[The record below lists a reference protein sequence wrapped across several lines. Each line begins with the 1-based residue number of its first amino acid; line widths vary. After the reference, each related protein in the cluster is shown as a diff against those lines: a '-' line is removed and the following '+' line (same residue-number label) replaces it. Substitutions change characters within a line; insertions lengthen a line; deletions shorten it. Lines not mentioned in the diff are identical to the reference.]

1 MLEMKRY
8 ILAWFSL
15 SLLMGLLV
23 SCDEDG
29 KNAFPTGILYLNV
42 EEDATLLTKTENKV
56 TYESLQVAILQGEE
70 DAQDTI
76 KVYNDYLKEVKDQR
90 LILPIGKYTIAVRSN
105 GVDNVGWETPFYQ
118 GQEEIEVKQGEITNT
133 KIVCKIA
140 NTKVSVIYSDSLKNH
155 FLDYQTV
162 VSNSFD
168 SLTFTRDEYRSGY
181 FTPEKLTVKLNL
193 VNNDGN
199 KFTIKQV
206 YSDIKPQYHYRFK
219 FSLEDGDGNS
229 NAGGNFDIQVDETL
243 KEIDYDIFIREEEL
257 FGKSAPK
264 LTLGGEFVNNV
275 LTYKI
280 KDNPVI
286 PEASLNLSVP
296 AGIKSLQLKT
306 SSLQFGESQFDQTNW
321 PTDFPKIDI
330 EKVEQTIDFAS
341 LIRFLQPDGL
351 NKALH
356 KFTLIVLDNL
366 HQEEEITFSFEI
378 KANVP
383 VGFGT
388 PVVWANFAVLAGES
402 DNMDGASFLF
412 RKKGEENYQTIEG
425 EEIIINQETGTFTT
439 LIKGLKPE
447 TIYEYKAVCDGQET
461 PNWGTITT
469 ESAPEGVNMGF
480 EDWCIEDELPRPW
493 KSGET
498 KPFWG
503 CGNST
508 ALGGVVK
515 AIMTKSSE
523 DCTEGSKAVYM
534 KSETQ
539 SGVKFGAGNI
549 FTGDF
554 ELDRMNGVLTLGREF
569 TGRPSQ
575 LTGFYKYHPGTK
587 ANDKNSGSHLNGES
601 TDLCSIYI
609 ALTDQT
615 MTIHT
620 GKSQYFDLQSSAIIA
635 YGELPL
641 EKCREQN
648 DYEQFVIDLEYR
660 DLDRRPKYIII
671 VASSSKYGDY
681 FEGRENSQMWM
692 DDLKLVYPKSMSDIK
707 MKQ

>member
-1 MLEMKRY
+1 MKRY
-8 ILAWFSL
+8 IIIWCSL
-15 SLLMGLLV
+15 YLLVGLLI
-23 SCDEDG
+23 SCNDEKDG
-29 KNAFPTGILYLNV
+29 LPTGILYLNV

-264 LTLGGEFVNNV
+264 LTLGGKFENNV

-280 KDNPVI
+280 KDVPDI

-321 PTDFPKIDI
+321 PADFPKIDI

-341 LIRFLQPDGL
+341 LIKILQPDEL

-425 EEIIINQETGTFTT
+425 EEIIRNKETGTFTT
-439 LIKGLKPE
+439 LIKELKPE
-447 TIYEYKAVCDGQET
+447 TTYEYKVVCDGQET

-480 EDWCIEDELPRPW
+480 EDWCIEGELPRPW

-498 KPFWG
+498 KPFWNT
-503 CGNST
+503 GNS
-508 ALGGVVK
+508 VVDLFVTTIK
-515 AIMTKSSE
+515 AIMTQSSE
-523 DCTEGSKAVYM
+523 DRKEGLKAVHM
-534 KSETQ
+534 KSATQ
-539 SGVKFGAGNI
+539 SGTKFGAGNI

-554 ELDRMNGVLTLGREF
+554 KLDGTNGVLTLGREF

-575 LTGFYKYHPGTK
+575 LTGFYKYLPGTD
-587 ANDKNSGSHLNGES
+587 ANKHNSGSHLNGES

-641 EKCREQN
+641 EKCREQK

-707 MKQ
+707 LKQ